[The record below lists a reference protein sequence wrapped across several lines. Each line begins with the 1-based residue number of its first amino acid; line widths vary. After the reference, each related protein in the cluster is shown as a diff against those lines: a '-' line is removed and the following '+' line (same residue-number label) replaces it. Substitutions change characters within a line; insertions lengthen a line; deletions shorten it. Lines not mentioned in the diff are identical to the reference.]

1 MPSRIGKDA
10 VVIGAG
16 MGGLAAA
23 KAVAP
28 YFERVIVLD
37 RDGLPDAPAPR
48 VGTPAGA
55 ARPCPAGFGRAGA

>member
-1 MPSRIGKDA
+1 MPYPILKQA

-28 YFERVIVLD
+28 HFETCLGNIQT
-37 RDGLPDAPAPR
+37 
-48 VGTPAGA
+48 TPIGA
-55 ARPCPAGFGRAGA
+55 DQ